1 MSLFSRL
8 LPGVIL
14 LGTGMIIFGVYD
26 IIGSKKPKTRSIHT
40 NEICEICGVV
50 DHGLIWNGVGVESFN
65 ETKRL
70 IYDSTASVVLC
81 NSCRNQSGESKAWQ
95 FLQKKER

>member
-1 MSLFSRL
+1 MYMQMLINLLYANVTIESL
-8 LPGVIL
+8 
-14 LGTGMIIFGVYD
+14 D
-26 IIGSKKPKTRSIHT
+26 
-40 NEICEICGVV
+40 
-50 DHGLIWNGVGVESFN
+50 

-95 FLQKKER
+95 LLQKKER